1 MRKHA
6 RTYFIGGDRFV
17 DFDLVHL
24 QFTRFLA
31 NCKLKQLCAI
41 FKNQVWRVWDGIWD
55 RTGSTETE
63 IAYVGDGLLFFP
75 NTWLKNR
82 FFQIFVR
89 KIPLSEEID
98 VCVVLKSCWKI
109 IFQILSRK
117 QSKTYINILLQLRK
131 V

>member
-63 IAYVGDGLLFFP
+63 MGYVGAGLVFP
-75 NTWLKNR
+75 NG
-82 FFQIFVR
+82 
-89 KIPLSEEID
+89 
-98 VCVVLKSCWKI
+98 
-109 IFQILSRK
+109 
-117 QSKTYINILLQLRK
+117 SKTFFLNVQEKIDFQALFRNESFLC
-131 V
+131 